1 MKIYKLP
8 QLAEMSPDGEYC
20 LNGEDIQSDAVYL
33 YYGRLGAGEKAKR
46 LADREGCEEII
57 YIIKGAITARHGK
70 TVFQAGTGEAFHCT
84 GEVLIENPN
93 PDEAIYLATGGRAK
107 EAAKEPQKET
117 APVEPTPTHAD
128 ERPAEAATATES
140 PNVEAEP
147 RSDEFI
153 ITKD

>member
-20 LNGEDIQSDAVYL
+20 LNDEDIQSDAVYL

-57 YIIKGAITARHGK
+57 YVIKGALTARHGK

-84 GEVLIENPN
+84 GEVLIDNPN
-93 PDEAIYLATGGRAK
+93 PDEAIYLAAGGRAK
-107 EAAKEPQKET
+107 ETTEAPQKEA
-117 APVEPTPTHAD
+117 APVESTPAD
-128 ERPAEAATATES
+128 ERPAEAAPATERQDAA
-140 PNVEAEP
+140 AEP
-147 RSDEFI
+147 KSDEFI

>member
-57 YIIKGAITARHGK
+57 YVIKGAITARHGK

-84 GEVLIENPN
+84 GEVLIDNPN

-107 EAAKEPQKET
+107 EAAKKEA
-117 APVEPTPTHAD
+117 APVEPAPAPAD
-128 ERPAEAATATES
+128 KGPAEAAPGAES
-140 PNVEAEP
+140 QNVEAEP
-147 RSDEFI
+147 KNDEFI